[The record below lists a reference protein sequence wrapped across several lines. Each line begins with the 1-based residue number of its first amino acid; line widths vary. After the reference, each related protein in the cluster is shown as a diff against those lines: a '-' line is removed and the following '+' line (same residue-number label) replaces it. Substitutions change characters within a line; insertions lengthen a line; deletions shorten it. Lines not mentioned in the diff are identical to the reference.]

1 MADVKIS
8 ELPVATTVSDSDI
21 VVINQGGTTKTAV
34 RSLIKNPGT
43 VTSVTAGT
51 GLSGGTITGS
61 GTVALEIAGES
72 QLGGIKVGSGLSIN
86 GAGIL
91 SASLL
96 TTSFAVDLPGDGNW
110 LTAAPT
116 IPIGTGDYTIEMFVN
131 ISAYDPAGAD
141 LAVFFDARGP
151 SADSAV
157 GPLFYVSPEAG
168 HLKLYSNNAVAAEGT
183 GVLPI
188 PTSGW
193 HHIAAVRESSAIT
206 LYIDGASVASGT
218 DSTNWTSSQLYINAI
233 EADTTLNATMK
244 VGSLRVSS
252 SARYTGATYT
262 VPTAAFVS
270 DVNTVYILLQDSTLD
285 AIFTPH
291 GTPTMVLGPLSA
303 LIYVPETRT
312 LTAGAG
318 LTGGGDLSADRT
330 FAVAYGTSASTAAEG
345 NDSRLSDSRTPTAH
359 KASHSTG
366 GTDALL
372 PTDIGAAITA
382 DVQVFTS
389 SGTWTKPANAKFV
402 NIQLF
407 GAGGGAGG
415 GRKDSAAVTTKGGG
429 GGGAGGSYL
438 NTNVS
443 ASALSATE
451 AVTIGS
457 GGAGGAGVTTNGANG
472 VTGSPGGGTLF
483 NSFVCTGGGAG
494 IGGITGGGVAGTA
507 VLNANSGGASSVVGT
522 ASAGSPSQATSTTMY
537 GGPGGG
543 GGGGI
548 TAASVAGSGG
558 TGGRSNV
565 LNLAGGVAGA
575 AGTAG
580 TAGTANPN
588 AAAGVFAVGSAGGGG
603 GASIAVSGG
612 AGGAGGF
619 PAGGGGG
626 GGATETGTT
635 SGAGGPGAAG
645 MAVITTYF

>member
-1 MADVKIS
+1 MAN
-8 ELPVATTVSDSDI
+8 LTVSADIDSFMASADNAAARSNLSAAKDGANTDI
-21 VVINQGGTTKTAV
+21 
-34 RSLIKNPGT
+34 
-43 VTSVTAGT
+43 TSVALTT
-51 GLSGGTITGS
+51 GTISTTPSS
-61 GTVALEIAGES
+61 GMDIANKS
-72 QLGGIKVGSGLSIN
+72 YVDSVNLP
-86 GAGIL
+86 
-91 SASLL
+91 
-96 TTSFAVDLPGDGNW
+96 SFAVNLPGDGNW

-116 IPIGTGDYTIEMFVN
+116 IPIGTGDYTIEMFVD
-131 ISAYDPAGAD
+131 ISAYDPEGED

-244 VGSLRVSS
+244 VGSLRISS
-252 SARYTGATYT
+252 SARYSGATYT
-262 VPTAAFVS
+262 VPTAAFTS
-270 DVNTVYILLQDSTLD
+270 DANTVYLLLQSSTLD
-285 AIFTPH
+285 ALFVPH
-291 GTPTMVLGPLSA
+291 GTVTIVSGPFA
-303 LIYVPETRT
+303 AVAYVPETRT
-312 LTAGAG
+312 LTAGTG
-318 LTGGGDLSADRT
+318 LSGGGDLSADRT
-330 FAVAYGTSASTAAEG
+330 FSVTYGTSAGTAAEG
-345 NDSRLSDSRTPTAH
+345 NDSRIT
-359 KASHSTG
+359 
-366 GTDALL
+366 
-372 PTDIGAAITA
+372 GAAKSA

-429 GGGAGGSYL
+429 GGGAGGSYI

-472 VTGSPGGGTLF
+472 VTGSPGGGTSF

>member
-1 MADVKIS
+1 MAN
-8 ELPVATTVSDSDI
+8 LTVSADIDSFMASADNAAARSNLSAAKDGANTDI
-21 VVINQGGTTKTAV
+21 
-34 RSLIKNPGT
+34 
-43 VTSVTAGT
+43 TSVALTT
-51 GLSGGTITGS
+51 GTISTTPSS
-61 GTVALEIAGES
+61 GMDIANKS
-72 QLGGIKVGSGLSIN
+72 YVDSVNLP
-86 GAGIL
+86 
-91 SASLL
+91 
-96 TTSFAVDLPGDGNW
+96 SFAVNLPGDGNW

-116 IPIGTGDYTIEMFVN
+116 IPIGTGDYTIEMFVD
-131 ISAYDPAGAD
+131 ISAYDPEGED

-244 VGSLRVSS
+244 VGSLRISS
-252 SARYTGATYT
+252 SARYSGATYT
-262 VPTAAFVS
+262 VPTAAFTS
-270 DVNTVYILLQDSTLD
+270 DANTVYLLLQSSTLD
-285 AIFTPH
+285 ALFVPH
-291 GTPTMVLGPLSA
+291 GTVTIVSGPFA
-303 LIYVPETRT
+303 AVAYVPETRT
-312 LTAGAG
+312 LTAGTG
-318 LTGGGDLSADRT
+318 LSGGGDLSADRT
-330 FAVAYGTSASTAAEG
+330 FSVTYGTSAGTAAEG
-345 NDSRLSDSRTPTAH
+345 NDSRIT
-359 KASHSTG
+359 
-366 GTDALL
+366 
-372 PTDIGAAITA
+372 GAAKSA

-429 GGGAGGSYL
+429 GGGAGGSYI

-494 IGGITGGGVAGTA
+494 IGGITGGGGAGTA
-507 VLNANSGGASSVVGT
+507 VLNANSGGASSIVGT

>member
-1 MADVKIS
+1 MAN
-8 ELPVATTVSDSDI
+8 LTVSADIDSFMASADNAAARSNLSAAKDGANTDI
-21 VVINQGGTTKTAV
+21 
-34 RSLIKNPGT
+34 
-43 VTSVTAGT
+43 TSVALTT
-51 GLSGGTITGS
+51 GTISTTPSS
-61 GTVALEIAGES
+61 GMDIANKS
-72 QLGGIKVGSGLSIN
+72 YVDSVNLP
-86 GAGIL
+86 
-91 SASLL
+91 
-96 TTSFAVDLPGDGNW
+96 SFAVNLPGDGNW

-116 IPIGTGDYTIEMFVN
+116 IPIGTGDYTIEMFVD
-131 ISAYDPAGAD
+131 ISAYDPEGED

-244 VGSLRVSS
+244 VGSLRISS
-252 SARYTGATYT
+252 SARYSGATYT
-262 VPTAAFVS
+262 VPTAAFTS
-270 DVNTVYILLQDSTLD
+270 DANTVYLLLQSSTLD
-285 AIFTPH
+285 ALFVPH
-291 GTPTMVLGPLSA
+291 GTVTIVSGPFA
-303 LIYVPETRT
+303 AVAYVPETRT
-312 LTAGAG
+312 LTAGTG
-318 LTGGGDLSADRT
+318 LSGGGDLSADRT
-330 FAVAYGTSASTAAEG
+330 FSVTYGTSAGTAAEG
-345 NDSRLSDSRTPTAH
+345 NDSRIT
-359 KASHSTG
+359 
-366 GTDALL
+366 
-372 PTDIGAAITA
+372 GAAKSA

-429 GGGAGGSYL
+429 GGGAGGSYI

>member
-1 MADVKIS
+1 MAN
-8 ELPVATTVSDSDI
+8 LTVSADIDSFMASADNAAARSSLSAAKDGVNTDI
-21 VVINQGGTTKTAV
+21 
-34 RSLIKNPGT
+34 
-43 VTSVTAGT
+43 TSVALTT
-51 GLSGGTITGS
+51 GTISTTPSS
-61 GTVALEIAGES
+61 GMDIANKS
-72 QLGGIKVGSGLSIN
+72 YVDSVNLP
-86 GAGIL
+86 
-91 SASLL
+91 
-96 TTSFAVDLPGDGNW
+96 SFAVNLPGDGNW

-116 IPIGTGDYTIEMFVN
+116 IPIGTGDYTIEMFVD
-131 ISAYDPAGAD
+131 ISAYDPEGAD

-168 HLKLYSNNAVAAEGT
+168 HLKLYSNNTVAAEGT

-244 VGSLRVSS
+244 VGSLRISS
-252 SARYTGATYT
+252 SARYSGATYT
-262 VPTAAFVS
+262 VPTAAFTS
-270 DVNTVYILLQDSTLD
+270 DVNTVYLLLQSSTLD
-285 AIFTPH
+285 ALFVPH
-291 GTPTMVLGPLSA
+291 GTVTIVSGPFA
-303 LIYVPETRT
+303 AVAYVPETRT
-312 LTAGAG
+312 LTAGTG
-318 LTGGGDLSADRT
+318 LSGGGDLSADRT
-330 FAVAYGTSASTAAEG
+330 FSVTYGTSAGTAAEG
-345 NDSRLSDSRTPTAH
+345 DDSRIT
-359 KASHSTG
+359 
-366 GTDALL
+366 
-372 PTDIGAAITA
+372 GAAKSA

-483 NSFVCTGGGAG
+483 KSFVCTGGGAG
-494 IGGITGGGVAGTA
+494 IGGITGGGGAGTA

-522 ASAGSPSQATSTTMY
+522 AGAGSPSQATSTTMY
-537 GGPGGG
+537 GGSGGG

-548 TAASVAGSGG
+548 TAVSVAGSGG

-603 GASIAVSGG
+603 GAGIAVSGG

-635 SGAGGPGAAG
+635 SGAGGTGAAG

>member
-1 MADVKIS
+1 MAN
-8 ELPVATTVSDSDI
+8 LTVSADIDSFMASADNAAARSNLSAAKDGANTDI
-21 VVINQGGTTKTAV
+21 
-34 RSLIKNPGT
+34 
-43 VTSVTAGT
+43 TSVALTT
-51 GLSGGTITGS
+51 GTISTTPSS
-61 GTVALEIAGES
+61 GMDIANKS
-72 QLGGIKVGSGLSIN
+72 YVDSVNLP
-86 GAGIL
+86 
-91 SASLL
+91 
-96 TTSFAVDLPGDGNW
+96 SFAVNLPGDGNW

-116 IPIGTGDYTIEMFVN
+116 IPIGTGDYTIEMFVD
-131 ISAYDPAGAD
+131 ISAYDPEGED

-244 VGSLRVSS
+244 VGSLRISS
-252 SARYTGATYT
+252 SARYSGATYT
-262 VPTAAFVS
+262 VPTAAFTS
-270 DVNTVYILLQDSTLD
+270 DANTVYLLLQSSTLD
-285 AIFTPH
+285 ALFVPH
-291 GTPTMVLGPLSA
+291 GTVTIVSGPFA
-303 LIYVPETRT
+303 AVAYVPETRT
-312 LTAGAG
+312 LTAGTG
-318 LTGGGDLSADRT
+318 LSGGGDLSADRT
-330 FAVAYGTSASTAAEG
+330 FSVTYGTSAGTAAEG
-345 NDSRLSDSRTPTAH
+345 NDSRIT
-359 KASHSTG
+359 
-366 GTDALL
+366 
-372 PTDIGAAITA
+372 GAAKSA

>member
-1 MADVKIS
+1 MAN
-8 ELPVATTVSDSDI
+8 LTVSTDVD
-21 VVINQGGTTKTAV
+21 NFMQAADNAAART
-34 RSLIKNPGT
+34 SLGAPAST
-43 VTSVTAGT
+43 VTISAGT
-51 GLSGGTITGS
+51 GLSGGGDLSANRTLDLLK
-61 GTVALEIAGES
+61 AQAA
-72 QLGGIKVGSGLSIN
+72 QLGGIKVGSGLDID
-86 GAGIL
+86 GDGVL
-91 SASLL
+91 SVIPAS
-96 TTSFAVDLPGDGNW
+96 SSYSANIPGSGNW

-116 IPIGTGDYTIEMFVN
+116 IGIGTGDYTIEMFVD
-131 ISAYDPAGAD
+131 ISAYDSTGAGM
-141 LAVFFDARGP
+141 AVFFDARGAG
-151 SADSAV
+151 SVSSE

-168 HLKLYSNNAVAAEGT
+168 HLKLYSNGAVAAEGT

-206 LYIDGASVASGT
+206 LYIDGSSVATGT

-244 VGSLRVSS
+244 VGSLRISS
-252 SARYTGATYT
+252 SARYTGSTYT
-262 VPTAAFVS
+262 VPTAAFVADGNS
-270 DVNTVYILLQDSTLD
+270 VYILLQSSALD
-285 AIFTPH
+285 GLFTPN
-291 GTPTMVLGPLSA
+291 GTITMVGGPFA
-303 LIYVPETRT
+303 AAAYVPETRT
-312 LTAGAG
+312 LTAGTG

-330 FAVAYGTSASTAAEG
+330 FAVDYGTSAGTAAEG
-345 NDSRLSDSRTPTAH
+345 NDSRIT
-359 KASHSTG
+359 
-366 GTDALL
+366 
-372 PTDIGAAITA
+372 GAAKSA

-472 VTGSPGGGTLF
+472 ITGSPGGGTLF

-494 IGGITGGGVAGTA
+494 IGGITGGGGAGTA

-522 ASAGSPSQATSTTMY
+522 ASAGSPSQATSATMY

-603 GASIAVSGG
+603 GAGIAVSGG

-635 SGAGGPGAAG
+635 SGAGGSGAAG

>member
-1 MADVKIS
+1 MAN
-8 ELPVATTVSDSDI
+8 LTVSADIDSFMASADNAAARSNLSAAKDGANTDI
-21 VVINQGGTTKTAV
+21 
-34 RSLIKNPGT
+34 
-43 VTSVTAGT
+43 TSVALTT
-51 GLSGGTITGS
+51 GTISTTPSS
-61 GTVALEIAGES
+61 GMDIANKS
-72 QLGGIKVGSGLSIN
+72 YVDSVNLP
-86 GAGIL
+86 
-91 SASLL
+91 
-96 TTSFAVDLPGDGNW
+96 SFAVNLPGDGNW

-116 IPIGTGDYTIEMFVN
+116 IPIGTGDYTIEMFVD
-131 ISAYDPAGAD
+131 ISAYDPEGED

-244 VGSLRVSS
+244 VGSLRISS
-252 SARYTGATYT
+252 SARYSGATYT
-262 VPTAAFVS
+262 VPTAAFTS
-270 DVNTVYILLQDSTLD
+270 DANTVYLLLQSSTLD
-285 AIFTPH
+285 ALFVPH
-291 GTPTMVLGPLSA
+291 GTVTIVSGPFA
-303 LIYVPETRT
+303 AVAYVPETRT
-312 LTAGAG
+312 LTAGTG
-318 LTGGGDLSADRT
+318 LSGGGDLSADRT
-330 FAVAYGTSASTAAEG
+330 FSVTYGTSAGTAAEG
-345 NDSRLSDSRTPTAH
+345 NDSRIT
-359 KASHSTG
+359 
-366 GTDALL
+366 
-372 PTDIGAAITA
+372 GAAKSA

-429 GGGAGGSYL
+429 GGGAGGSYI

-548 TAASVAGSGG
+548 TAVSVAGSGG